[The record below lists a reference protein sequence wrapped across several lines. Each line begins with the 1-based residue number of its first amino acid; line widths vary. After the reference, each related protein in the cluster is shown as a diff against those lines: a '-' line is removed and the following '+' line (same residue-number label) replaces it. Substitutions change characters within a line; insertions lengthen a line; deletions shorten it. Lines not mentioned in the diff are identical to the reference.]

1 MIARVMLLPA
11 LTPVAD
17 QAVDIA
23 STFSGPEGCAP
34 SRALAMERIQSKGM
48 ARRTRF
54 LRTRSIESQPARLI
68 PFGQS
73 RRVCFMSD
81 ALGRHEI
88 AKQHSRRGFSKLRSR
103 WLLMKPR
110 QYDISLSNHRAW
122 RTSGGLLSCRLSFA
136 REATGAWSP

>member
-1 MIARVMLLPA
+1 MRARVMLLPA

-34 SRALAMERIQSKGM
+34 SRALARSQSKGM

-54 LRTRSIESQPARLI
+54 LLTRSIESQPARLI
-68 PFGQS
+68 PFGQP

-103 WLLMKPR
+103 
-110 QYDISLSNHRAW
+110 
-122 RTSGGLLSCRLSFA
+122 
-136 REATGAWSP
+136 